1 MADYLIPTGADV
13 EGSPMHA
20 HWTNYK
26 RLADLYVAGNDDA
39 FMFVPYKKQQSYNE
53 DAIQLECDRLGEG
66 MKNLYRQYY
75 NQAITVFRKTQ
86 DSSYLDDAERYM
98 EDFKNEGSGTVVAD
112 DYYGECTKCGME
124 PRIGEYTELC
134 ADCYWS
140 EDAYLKS
147 MKRNAI
153 PSSEGAMNRW
163 KEFCDGMEEMNNS
176 EYYGEKYPEFKKRM
190 EEGFDAVLE
199 DEVQKV
205 LKSDADPTAA
215 LNEFLRTILGSA
227 ARYSHDLSDMIPDIL
242 DKFIQAGAVFPVNQL
257 FERREK
263 DDIEFEMTDY
273 PIRALIIDHLKPEYA
288 KEYADWSK
296 IEAMYWE
303 DVSKHVSDDDM
314 RLMYLKDLSEYLKT
328 L

>member
-1 MADYLIPTGADV
+1 MADTLI
-13 EGSPMHA
+13 
-20 HWTNYK
+20 
-26 RLADLYVAGNDDA
+26 
-39 FMFVPYKKQQSYNE
+39 
-53 DAIQLECDRLGEG
+53 
-66 MKNLYRQYY
+66 
-75 NQAITVFRKTQ
+75 
-86 DSSYLDDAERYM
+86 
-98 EDFKNEGSGTVVAD
+98 AD

-153 PSSEGAMNRW
+153 PSSEGAMNSW
-163 KEFCDGMEEMNNS
+163 KEFCNGLEEMNNS
-176 EYYGEKYPEFKKRM
+176 EYYGEKYPEFKKRV

-199 DEVQKV
+199 DEVEKI

-215 LNEFLRTILGSA
+215 LKEFLRTILGSA
-227 ARYSHDLSDMIPDIL
+227 ARYSHDLSDMIPDIV
-242 DKFIQAGAVFPVNQL
+242 DKFIQAGAVFPVHQL

-273 PIRALIIDHLKPEYA
+273 PIRALIIDHLKPEFA